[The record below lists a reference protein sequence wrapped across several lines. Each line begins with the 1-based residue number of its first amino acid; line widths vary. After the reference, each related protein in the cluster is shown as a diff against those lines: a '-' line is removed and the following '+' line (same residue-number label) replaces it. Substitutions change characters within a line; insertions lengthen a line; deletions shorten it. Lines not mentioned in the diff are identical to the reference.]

1 MSENFLIDLVA
12 IRRCVVI
19 ERQEQLILVT
29 RFDNNRGRAHRIKTC
44 PEIFSQ
50 LDMYVCLVN
59 EDCAPKMAFFCAL
72 CAIPNL
78 NFSYGPLTIT
88 NAPA

>member
-1 MSENFLIDLVA
+1 MSENLLIDLVA

-19 ERQEQLILVT
+19 ERQERSILVT

-44 PEIFSQ
+44 LETFSR

-59 EDCAPKMAFFCAL
+59 KDCAPKMAFFVL
-72 CAIPNL
+72 
-78 NFSYGPLTIT
+78 F
-88 NAPA
+88 APFPI